1 MRRTTKDK
9 ALQRVQASRNNKKR
23 ASGNQKLALLGS
35 GDGTAADDKFQLSP
49 FRSHDSE
56 GNQSTPFEK
65 LILGAP
71 QSWEEFSDA
80 SFSVK
85 ECMTL
90 MPKGEVSTSKDSIPL
105 AISTDTTVTNTSGE
119 DHHNG
124 VVLSERQGKTVP
136 KKSRRRVSQLWKKV
150 TTSLNPSGGR
160 QSKTEKQGR
169 PIAKKEVIVDT
180 SLGCN
185 TGETRR
191 NVSSSDRYETKPVT
205 EPDSATSA
213 KQKAL
218 LKAKKH
224 LRKARGRLGID
235 DRIDVFE
242 PVLKINFPDAETL
255 ERRRMIRSSGTDAVQ
270 PERVQAEPRPLAS
283 RKNKQDVVR
292 STSNTKSVA
301 ASTQRVRAKV
311 LAPRNKQGSVRSSN
325 NPENATASSQRA
337 GAERRPLASR
347 NKEDSVRTS
356 NPENV
361 PASAP
366 QRLRTK
372 RKPPSNLEPDK
383 WKHGQREVTSLGIST
398 RVLGDKH
405 RGGLGIEPRIDV
417 FEPTIETCF
426 SDEEDH
432 GRPVNG
438 DQKLCSK
445 NGREG
450 KISKLVSAPSAAH
463 NHQRDLELAAAGHRR
478 EKSTSH
484 AAVPDLDADSF
495 PAGHARSSDTDVLN
509 EFLESDSNPSAPAD
523 DLLEHTAADIDRT
536 KKRTA
541 RQDTTAKHTTL
552 QRKILRVQSHTKHPG
567 ANAEHVANEPRCTRT
582 ANQSALQSNCK
593 QASRLASDNE
603 EIDRLLSMLDP
614 FSDGP
619 GGTKTQP
626 PQIPRQPALLSRPTV
641 PHRRTTT
648 TAMSGEHDSLSHQ
661 AFTTEPISQVRV
673 MEPSGS
679 RVVKPLRQRKQA
691 EHIKVGNQDS
701 LARRKYASGPI
712 RKYWRAY
719 STIRSRGSFDS
730 ASISDEDR
738 GVRQGSHQ
746 LSSSISRSTSGESNE
761 LRIEGNSL
769 QSSSLSSEESSL
781 PQTEM
786 SPITENNGGSIPSP
800 IVESDAGSRR
810 KGPIDSVTENSVDT
824 GSMLSGRFS
833 QKQNLEW
840 STSQS
845 RCSSAE
851 EEVDPIF
858 ESANDSV
865 WSLEDYRREIQWRL
879 ASKSSRRCDPPNTK
893 AFSRDHQCGKD
904 PPEMKSSNSPRK
916 KIGFQRRTQGTS
928 IEQPFPRLDENEH
941 AVGSDENSEYVSPIS
956 NETTAAVKGDDNTLY
971 SNDVESIS
979 IEGQFPRSPETRLDD
994 DARSFA
1000 TDRTTEQLPVPMTG
1014 LDATIYTIS
1023 ERDSNSTVS
1032 ESERVKQSRGG
1043 HGGKPKYDYEE
1054 KTPSALASQSQGI
1067 SVSPHS
1073 GIRAGRGSF
1082 SDPIDVASHSHHAAW
1097 RYRRGSD
1104 DTSPPPA
1111 RVERERS
1118 RFDYNDYSPS
1128 SILGATT
1135 VEDCRSPK
1143 TDSSDTNIA
1152 VKGPDMPILPPRSF
1166 DEYSEE
1172 YPGTTMKRGSFDS
1185 ISFVTDPDST
1195 DGRTALYTEYV
1206 ESTVFSFD
1214 RKQKDPNLPVYR
1226 RNLPSP
1232 LRDSLIHSMSPLV
1245 SEETL
1250 DEASSRSEVSSYDDT
1265 TVSGAKNGCSSFF
1278 TPVLE
1283 YFDGLQERFGNCH
1296 L

>member
-9 ALQRVQASRNNKKR
+9 ALQRVQATRNSKRR

-35 GDGTAADDKFQLSP
+35 GDGTAVHDKFQLRP
-49 FRSHDSE
+49 FRSHDSG

-65 LILGAP
+65 VILGAP
-71 QSWEEFSDA
+71 QSWGEFSDA

-85 ECMTL
+85 ECLTL

-119 DHHNG
+119 DPNNG
-124 VVLSERQGKTVP
+124 VVLPERQEKTVS

-169 PIAKKEVIVDT
+169 TTAKKEVIVDT
-180 SLGCN
+180 SVRCN
-185 TGETRR
+185 AGEAPK

-205 EPDSATSA
+205 EPDSATAA

-255 ERRRMIRSSGTDAVQ
+255 ERRRMIRSSGTAAVP
-270 PERVQAEPRPLAS
+270 PERVQPEPRPLAS
-283 RKNKQDVVR
+283 RKNKQNVVR
-292 STSNTKSVA
+292 SASNTERVA
-301 ASTQRVRAKV
+301 ASTQRVRAEV
-311 LAPRNKQGSVRSSN
+311 RPLAPRNKKGSVRSNN
-325 NPENATASSQRA
+325 NPENATASSQRV
-337 GAERRPLASR
+337 GAERRPLTSR

-356 NPENV
+356 TPENV

-366 QRLRTK
+366 QHLRAK

-417 FEPTIETCF
+417 FEPAVETSF
-426 SDEEDH
+426 SDEKDH
-432 GRPVNG
+432 RRPVKG

-445 NGREG
+445 NGRDG
-450 KISKLVSAPSAAH
+450 KISKLVSAPSTTH
-463 NHQRDLELAAAGHRR
+463 IYQRGLELAAAGHPR
-478 EKSTSH
+478 ENSTSH
-484 AAVPDLDADSF
+484 AAVSDLDADYF

-509 EFLESDSNPSAPAD
+509 EFLESDSDLVAPAD

-536 KKRTA
+536 KNKTA
-541 RQDTTAKHTTL
+541 KHDITAKHTTL
-552 QRKILRVQSHTKHPG
+552 QRKISRVQSHTKHPG
-567 ANAEHVANEPRCTRT
+567 VNAEHVANELRCTKT
-582 ANQSALQSNCK
+582 AKQSALQSNCK
-593 QASRLASDNE
+593 QASQLTNDNE

-619 GGTKTQP
+619 DGSKTES
-626 PQIPRQPALLSRPTV
+626 PQM

-648 TAMSGEHDSLSHQ
+648 TAMSRQHDSLSHQ
-661 AFTTEPISQVRV
+661 AFTTELISRARV
-673 MEPSGS
+673 TETSGS
-679 RVVKPLRQRKQA
+679 RVVKPLSQRKQA
-691 EHIKVGNQDS
+691 EHRKVVNRDS
-701 LARRKYASGPI
+701 LTRREYASGPI

-738 GVRQGSHQ
+738 GVQRGSHQ
-746 LSSSISRSTSGESNE
+746 LSPSISRSTSGESNE
-761 LRIEGNSL
+761 RRMEADSL
-769 QSSSLSSEESSL
+769 QSSSLGSEKSSL
-781 PQTEM
+781 AKPEM

-800 IVESDAGSRR
+800 IVDSDDGSRR
-810 KGPIDSVTENSVDT
+810 KGPIDFVTESSVET

-916 KIGFQRRTQGTS
+916 KLNFQRRTQGTS

-941 AVGSDENSEYVSPIS
+941 AVGSDEDSEYVSPIS
-956 NETTAAVKGDDNTLY
+956 NETTAAVKGDDNTVY

-979 IEGQFPRSPETRLDD
+979 IEGHFPPLPETRLDD

-1032 ESERVKQSRGG
+1032 ESEGVKQSRVV

-1054 KTPSALASQSQGI
+1054 NTPSAPASKSQGI

-1104 DTSPPPA
+1104 DVSPPPA
-1111 RVERERS
+1111 RVDRERS
-1118 RFDYNDYSPS
+1118 RFDYNDYSPP

-1172 YPGTTMKRGSFDS
+1172 YPGATMKRASFDS

-1195 DGRTALYTEYV
+1195 DGTTALYSEYI

-1214 RKQKDPNLPVYR
+1214 RTQKDPNPPVYR

-1232 LRDSLIHSMSPLV
+1232 LRDSLIHSMSSLV
-1245 SEETL
+1245 SEEIL

-1265 TVSGAKNGCSSFF
+1265 TVSGAKTGCSSFF
-1278 TPVLE
+1278 APVLE